1 MFNTES
7 KDSVNNDSIQLCGTR
22 DSMLV
27 SIEETSP
34 TATGMKKGSPRQKP
48 DQGSETSKT
57 EELNIRKSTEY
68 GFRSKIERLNRQG
81 KNPKL

>member
-7 KDSVNNDSIQLCGTR
+7 KDSINNDSIQAYPR
-22 DSMLV
+22 KDSMLSSV
-27 SIEETSP
+27 QETSP
-34 TATGMKKGSPRQKP
+34 TGIKKGSPRHKP

-68 GFRSKIERLNRQG
+68 GFRSRIERANRQG